1 MEGER
6 IAGALKAGR
15 SARPFGG
22 TPIVPP
28 GLGLRPAGQD
38 HSAATQRRPHSEPR
52 PAARSRKA
60 PCEAAPVARAAGSGR
75 SRGFSGWRRTV
86 GEKFCRMAKRRARV
100 RRGWKGGEARER
112 RAGGMFR
119 AARQR
124 REVET
129 LHPARRFGL
138 FLLVAEHGGSHEV
151 QETPPVSMHINP
163 RGNISQVDRKHV
175 FNSCFSGFAWIIAL
189 MPHEKPVFISGT
201 VVDIKYAFRQIS
213 IY

>member
-1 MEGER
+1 MRMEGER
-6 IAGALKAGR
+6 IAAALKAGR

-22 TPIVPP
+22 TSIVPP
-28 GLGLRPAGQD
+28 GLGLRPADQD

-151 QETPPVSMHINP
+151 QETPPVLNCAIFGDDRP
-163 RGNISQVDRKHV
+163 RTRKADVQHGI
-175 FNSCFSGFAWIIAL
+175 GFRAER
-189 MPHEKPVFISGT
+189 PEHFP
-201 VVDIKYAFRQIS
+201 R
-213 IY
+213 